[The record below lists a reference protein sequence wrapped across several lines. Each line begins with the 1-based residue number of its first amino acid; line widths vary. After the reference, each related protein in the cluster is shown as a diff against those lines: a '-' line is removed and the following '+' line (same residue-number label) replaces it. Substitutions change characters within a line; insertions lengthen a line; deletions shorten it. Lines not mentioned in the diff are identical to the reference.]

1 MPNAPRLQLHFF
13 VPFNYG
19 YSLLYADL
27 QPFAIIRNTSNE
39 FFTNCNLSSIFIPNS
54 VDSIEQYAFA
64 HCDRLTTVNIPASV
78 KYIAESAFLDCSSIT
93 SYLVAADNDVYEGTA
108 DNKGIIRKSDKMLTA
123 ICQGCPIP
131 DGVEKLINSL
141 YEYDD
146 KLTAITIPEPIK
158 TIPHSCF
165 SGCSSLESIV
175 MAPSVTEI
183 ASWAIISCGKLKKVT

>member
-108 DNKGIIRKSDKMLTA
+108 DNKGIIR
-123 ICQGCPIP
+123 
-131 DGVEKLINSL
+131 
-141 YEYDD
+141 
-146 KLTAITIPEPIK
+146 
-158 TIPHSCF
+158 
-165 SGCSSLESIV
+165 
-175 MAPSVTEI
+175 
-183 ASWAIISCGKLKKVT
+183 